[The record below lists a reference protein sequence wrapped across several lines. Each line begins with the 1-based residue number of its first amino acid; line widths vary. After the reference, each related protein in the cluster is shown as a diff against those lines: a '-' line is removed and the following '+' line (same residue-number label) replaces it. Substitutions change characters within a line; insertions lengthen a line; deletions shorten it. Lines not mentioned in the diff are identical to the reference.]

1 VIRYMLDTNICIALI
16 KDRPESLKIRM
27 LDLTRDQLAVSSI
40 VMAELWYGV
49 ASSEKTKQNEA
60 ALKDFINYVTVLDWP
75 NEAGPSYGN
84 LRASLRKKG
93 IPIGAMDLLIASH
106 ALFLKATLVTDNL
119 REFERVQGLKIEN
132 WLERKR

>member
-49 ASSEKTKQNEA
+49 ALSEKTKQNEA

>member
-1 VIRYMLDTNICIALI
+1 MLDTNICIALI

-27 LDLTRDQLAVSSI
+27 VDLTRDQLAVSSI
-40 VMAELWYGV
+40 VIAELWYGV
-49 ASSEKTKQNEA
+49 ALSEKTKQNEA